1 MKHLTHLAALCACL
15 TSFPV
20 SAHVQEV
27 MNEPDSVYLF
37 SYATVNDAGRSGLK
51 LAWSTDEARW
61 FSIGN
66 GYGYVKC
73 DYGAWG
79 AEKRMF
85 NPHLVRDEKGVWH
98 CFWQLNE
105 SGKEWGH
112 ATSPDLMKWNPQTYY
127 MQPARDG
134 EQVPTVKRG
143 SETRKK
149 AVVEGVLEQGYV
161 QKVAWEDVDRL
172 LKFVDYRAY
181 RDQLHNERTEQDA
194 QRFAGLAPVSLQLT
208 VRPEEAKP
216 ISDKLIGIF
225 FEDINYGADG
235 GLYAELVQNRDFEY
249 SPKDNAHQG
258 FDSGYAWSVWENGQ
272 SAAVKVS
279 TENPLHEN
287 NPHYVVLQAKPGMAL
302 RNPGFDGITLKKGEK
317 YDFSVFSRMPEGSK
331 GGKVIVRLLDN
342 EGKEVAKSSVRVA
355 AGKWKKQ
362 SAVLTTQTDVD
373 AAVLSVEPEVT
384 GELHLDMVSLFPQKT
399 FKDRKNGLRADLAQT
414 LADLHPRF
422 VRFPG
427 GCVAHGNGIDNI
439 YRWKNSVGPL
449 EARKPMGNL
458 WGYHQTLG
466 LGYFEYFQ
474 FCEDIGA
481 EPLPVL
487 AAGVPC
493 QNSACIPG
501 KPLSGGQQ
509 GGIPMEEMGA
519 YVQDILDLI
528 EYANGDPKKS
538 KWAKMRAEAGHPE
551 PFNLKYVGIG
561 NEDLITPVFEER
573 FEMIFKAVKEK
584 YPEITVIG
592 TVGPFYE
599 GTDYEAGWKFATRLN
614 VPMVDEHY
622 YMAPD
627 WFFANA
633 ARYDDYD
640 RKGPKVFAGEYAS
653 HDHPTGKANNFL
665 AALSEAAFMTGLE
678 RNADVVRLATYA
690 PLFAH
695 VDAWQWNP
703 DLIWFDNL
711 RMMRTPNYYVQ
722 QMYGM
727 NAGTDVLN
735 LQMDGKPVTGQDS
748 LYASA
753 VLDAPTGEVILKLVN
768 AGSRSEKVQIEFS
781 GLKKRQLVSGSCTY
795 LQSDD
800 WKAKNTL
807 EQEAIVPRIRP
818 VEVAS
823 RSLSLELQ
831 PRSFGVY
838 RLRISTQ
845 SK

>member
-272 SAAVKVS
+272 SSAVKVA

-302 RNPGFDGITLKKGEK
+302 RNSGFDGITLKKGEK

-331 GGKVIVRLLDN
+331 GGKVIYACWIMRERKWRNLL
-342 EGKEVAKSSVRVA
+342 
-355 AGKWKKQ
+355 
-362 SAVLTTQTDVD
+362 
-373 AAVLSVEPEVT
+373 
-384 GELHLDMVSLFPQKT
+384 
-399 FKDRKNGLRADLAQT
+399 
-414 LADLHPRF
+414 
-422 VRFPG
+422 
-427 GCVAHGNGIDNI
+427 
-439 YRWKNSVGPL
+439 
-449 EARKPMGNL
+449 
-458 WGYHQTLG
+458 
-466 LGYFEYFQ
+466 
-474 FCEDIGA
+474 
-481 EPLPVL
+481 
-487 AAGVPC
+487 
-493 QNSACIPG
+493 
-501 KPLSGGQQ
+501 
-509 GGIPMEEMGA
+509 
-519 YVQDILDLI
+519 
-528 EYANGDPKKS
+528 
-538 KWAKMRAEAGHPE
+538 
-551 PFNLKYVGIG
+551 
-561 NEDLITPVFEER
+561 
-573 FEMIFKAVKEK
+573 
-584 YPEITVIG
+584 
-592 TVGPFYE
+592 
-599 GTDYEAGWKFATRLN
+599 
-614 VPMVDEHY
+614 
-622 YMAPD
+622 
-627 WFFANA
+627 
-633 ARYDDYD
+633 
-640 RKGPKVFAGEYAS
+640 
-653 HDHPTGKANNFL
+653 
-665 AALSEAAFMTGLE
+665 
-678 RNADVVRLATYA
+678 
-690 PLFAH
+690 
-695 VDAWQWNP
+695 
-703 DLIWFDNL
+703 
-711 RMMRTPNYYVQ
+711 
-722 QMYGM
+722 YG
-727 NAGTDVLN
+727 
-735 LQMDGKPVTGQDS
+735 
-748 LYASA
+748 
-753 VLDAPTGEVILKLVN
+753 
-768 AGSRSEKVQIEFS
+768 
-781 GLKKRQLVSGSCTY
+781 
-795 LQSDD
+795 
-800 WKAKNTL
+800 
-807 EQEAIVPRIRP
+807 
-818 VEVAS
+818 
-823 RSLSLELQ
+823 
-831 PRSFGVY
+831 
-838 RLRISTQ
+838 
-845 SK
+845 